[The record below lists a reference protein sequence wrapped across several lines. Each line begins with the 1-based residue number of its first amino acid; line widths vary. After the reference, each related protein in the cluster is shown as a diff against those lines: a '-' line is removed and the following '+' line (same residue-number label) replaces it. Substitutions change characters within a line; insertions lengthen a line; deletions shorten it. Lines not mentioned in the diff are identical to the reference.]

1 MIGAKG
7 VAKAFRKSV
16 AVVAATDRYIQPV
29 HATTKV
35 QQITDAIVSDIAS
48 GKLRSGDRVM
58 PERKMAE
65 QFGVSVGTVQRVLS
79 ALANRR
85 IVDRQHGSGTF
96 VRGLGASVDARY
108 LRFRDAND
116 KELPVRWRVLDHVA
130 ARPTGGI
137 GRFFGRD
144 TSLVRIDR
152 SVDVGGCFTL
162 LSQFF
167 MRQRDFEALFR
178 GEEPRDDANLRA
190 LISERLSLPTL
201 RVQQHVGFEPMP
213 AAVARALSTQAG
225 QPCFAMEL
233 RGFTVKDQPIFL
245 QRVYGEPFSRAT
257 LVVDTA
263 S

>member
-1 MIGAKG
+1 MP
-7 VAKAFRKSV
+7 
-16 AVVAATDRYIQPV
+16 AA
-29 HATTKV
+29 TKV

-48 GKLRSGDRVM
+48 GRLRSGDRVM
-58 PERKMAE
+58 SERKLAE
-65 QFGVSVGTVQRVLS
+65 EFGVSVGTVQRSLS
-79 ALANRR
+79 ALANRG
-85 IVDRQHGSGTF
+85 IVERQHGSGTY

-116 KELPVRWRVLDHVA
+116 RELPVRWRVLDHVA
-130 ARPTGGI
+130 AKATGRL

-144 TSLVRIDR
+144 ASLVRIDR
-152 SVDVGGCFTL
+152 AVDVGGRFTL

-167 MRQRDFEALFR
+167 MRKRDFEALFR
-178 GEEPRDDANLRA
+178 GEDPRDDANLRE
-190 LISERLSLPTL
+190 LISQRLALPTL

-213 AAVARALSTQAG
+213 LAVARALCAQAG

-233 RGFTVKDQPIFL
+233 RGFTVKDQPIYL
-245 QRVYGEPFSRAT
+245 QRVYGEAFARAT